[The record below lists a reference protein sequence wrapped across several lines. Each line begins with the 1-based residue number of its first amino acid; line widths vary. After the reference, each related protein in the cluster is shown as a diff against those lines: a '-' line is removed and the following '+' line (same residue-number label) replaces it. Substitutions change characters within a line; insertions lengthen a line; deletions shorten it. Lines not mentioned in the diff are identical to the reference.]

1 MEGFDPINKKAQCD
15 WLAKRWVEEADLEE
29 LKLWAREQKYSFYYG
44 MSTNDILRLVEKAK
58 EEEE

>member
-44 MSTNDILRLVEKAK
+44 MSTNDILRLVEEAK
-58 EEEE
+58 DNDE